1 MPTDKE
7 RESDHGVTRAAEVL
21 AESRERFVVTM
32 AALEGEIMHT
42 LDWRAWVR
50 RRFRLAMVLAFGV
63 GLYLGRRR

>member
-7 RESDHGVTRAAEVL
+7 RENDYGVARAAEVL
-21 AESRERFVVTM
+21 ADTRDRFVVTM
-32 AALEGEIMHT
+32 SALESEIMHT

-63 GLYLGRRR
+63 GLFLGRRR